1 MYISMSFSVGAKIF
15 IGANFTLKNSSLVSI
30 LKELCIPMGTI
41 EIAIPIVTYIHC
53 MDMYALCRRSVEMPI
68 Q

>member
-1 MYISMSFSVGAKIF
+1 
-15 IGANFTLKNSSLVSI
+15 VSI